1 MSERLPQIRVAHC
14 YSICHRIWN
23 MTHWFNIAAMILTF
37 RHCLYESGRVQ
48 VVIEITKM
56 AKWHDISLCLVLPAK
71 KVMRAMRTSC
81 SPVCNLTMK
90 WWEWMKTGAY
100 LGAKT
105 ARWSSCDRSS
115 CPLVEHSME
124 ECLFVITPPL
134 PNHPP
139 CLAII
144 TNSTSPALRSPKNWA
159 AGVGE

>member
-1 MSERLPQIRVAHC
+1 MSERLHC
-14 YSICHRIWN
+14 YSVRHGIWN
-23 MTHWFNIAAMILTF
+23 MTHWFNIAAVILTF
-37 RHCLYESGRVQ
+37 RNCLWIRQSSGCYRDYRNGQ
-48 VVIEITKM
+48 MIWYFFMLGPT
-56 AKWHDISLCLVLPAK
+56 SK
-71 KVMRAMRTSC
+71 KVMRAMRNSC

-124 ECLFVITPPL
+124 ECLFVITPPP
-134 PNHPP
+134 PNHRP

-159 AGVGE
+159 AGVGEL